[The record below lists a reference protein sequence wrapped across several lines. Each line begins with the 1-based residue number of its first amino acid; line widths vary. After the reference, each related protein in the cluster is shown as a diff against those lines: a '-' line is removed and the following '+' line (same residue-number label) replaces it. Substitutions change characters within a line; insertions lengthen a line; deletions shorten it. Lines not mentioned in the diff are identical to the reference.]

1 MKLFYPLHVR
11 DRPGALCYIVRHPE
25 FPVLLG
31 EDLMQYLEGKV
42 AFITGG
48 ASGIGLGMCQAFIE
62 AGMKVVIADIRQ
74 AALDNA
80 IASLHADATTVL
92 PIQLDV
98 TDRAAWVRAADQ
110 AERAFGAVNLLCN
123 NAGITLDGP
132 MQQGTY
138 DDWDFCLGVNLGGV
152 INGVMTFMPRL
163 IRGGQGGHI
172 VNTSSM
178 GGLIAGAGSGIYSTS
193 KYAVVGLTEEL
204 RSDLA
209 QYGIGVS
216 LFCPGPTQTEL
227 FASSVAVRPER
238 LSATGYVPRTVPEL
252 DSMPA
257 DIAAAIYAIAMQ
269 PLDAGRRVLEG
280 IRRNDMYILTH
291 PEFSAVVRAR
301 CEALLASMSKEAL
314 SPERVR
320 AAGLLLTDKL
330 YAEQIAR
337 IKAREK

>member
-1 MKLFYPLHVR
+1 
-11 DRPGALCYIVRHPE
+11 
-25 FPVLLG
+25 
-31 EDLMQYLEGKV
+31 MQNVKGKT

-48 ASGIGLGMCQAFIE
+48 ASGIGLGMCQAFIN
-62 AGMKVVIADIRQ
+62 AGMKVVMADIRKE
-74 AALDNA
+74 ALDRA
-80 IASLHADATTVL
+80 LSTLLADTSTVL
-92 PIQLDV
+92 PVQLDV
-98 TDRAAWVRAADQ
+98 TDRKAWVRAADA
-110 AERAFGAVNLLCN
+110 AERAFGPVHILCN
-123 NAGITLDGP
+123 NAGITIDGP
-132 MQQGTY
+132 MPQGTY
-138 DDWDFCLGVNLGGV
+138 ADWDFCLGVNLGGV
-152 INGVMTFMPRL
+152 VNGVMTFMPRM
-163 IRGGQGGHI
+163 IAQRTEAHI

-291 PEFSAVVRAR
+291 PEFSAIVRAR